1 MINSLRFHSL
11 GRLKVLISS
20 LLWRIVLL
28 DSWLRVSSFSIL
40 CHPSLLT
47 SMTFDEK
54 SAVNLIEDPLYMM
67 SHFSCAAFN
76 ILCLSFVT
84 LIVKW
89 LGLDLFEFALFGVCS
104 TSWMCRFMSFDEF
117 GEFSTVIFCHFSLS
131 PLSVTP
137 IMHMLVCLLVS
148 YASFRLCLFFLTI
161 FSFWYSH
168 NFSSS
173 LSQFTHFSPANLNL
187 KLLNPHSEF
196 FMSATVLFSS
206 RTLFGS
212 FYIFILIFVH
222 SPGVFLV
229 HYFL

>member
-1 MINSLRFHSL
+1 M
-11 GRLKVLISS
+11 
-20 LLWRIVLL
+20 LL
-28 DSWLRVSSFSIL
+28 SIY
-40 CHPSLLT
+40 S
-47 SMTFDEK
+47 
-54 SAVNLIEDPLYMM
+54 
-67 SHFSCAAFN
+67 
-76 ILCLSFVT
+76 LSFVT

-104 TSWMCRFMSFDEF
+104 TSWMCKFMSFDEF

-173 LSQFTHFSPANLNL
+173 LFQFTHFSPANLNL
-187 KLLNPHSEF
+187 KLLNPQSEF

-206 RTLFGS
+206 RILFGFFLYLYIDICS
-212 FYIFILIFVH
+212 FSWGFFCPLFSLALWAYPRQLVENICLV
-222 SPGVFLV
+222 STVSGLPWWWFL
-229 HYFL
+229 